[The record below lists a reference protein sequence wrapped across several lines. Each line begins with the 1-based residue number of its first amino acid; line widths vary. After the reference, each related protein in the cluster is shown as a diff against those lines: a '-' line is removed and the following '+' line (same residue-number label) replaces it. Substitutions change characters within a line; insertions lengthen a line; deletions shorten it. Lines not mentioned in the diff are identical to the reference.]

1 MAKKIQAYIKLQ
13 VKAQEA
19 NPSPPVGPALG
30 QHGVNIMEFCKAFN
44 AQTQNTEKGL
54 PVPVVITV
62 YSDRS
67 FTFVMKTPPASIL
80 LKKAAGIQSGS
91 GRPNTEKVGTVN
103 RAQLEEIAKAKEP
116 DLTAADLDAA
126 VRTIAGSARSMG
138 LNVEGVE

>member
-1 MAKKIQAYIKLQ
+1 MAKKVTAYVKLQ
-13 VKAQEA
+13 VAAGKA

-44 AQTQNTEKGL
+44 AQTQQLEPGL
-54 PVPVVITV
+54 PIPVVITV

-67 FTFVMKTPPASIL
+67 FTFIMKTPPAAIL
-80 LKKAAGIQSGS
+80 LKKAAGIGKGS
-91 GRPNTEKVGTVN
+91 ATPNTKKVGTVT
-103 RAQLEEIAKAKEP
+103 RVQLEEIARTKEP

-138 LNVEGVE
+138 IKVEGV

>member
-1 MAKKIQAYIKLQ
+1 MAKKIDAYIKLQ
-13 VKAQEA
+13 VPAQSA

-44 AQTQNTEKGL
+44 AQTQGIEKDM

-62 YSDRS
+62 YNDKS
-67 FTFVMKTPPASIL
+67 FTFIMKTPPAAIL
-80 LKKAAGIQSGS
+80 LKKAAGVGKGS
-91 GRPNTEKVGTVN
+91 GRPNTEKVGTVT

-116 DLTAADLDAA
+116 DLTAADMDAA

>member
-1 MAKKIQAYIKLQ
+1 MAKKVVSFIKLQ
-13 VKAQEA
+13 VPAGKA

-30 QHGVNIMEFCKAFN
+30 QHGVNIMEFCKTFN
-44 AQTQNTEKGL
+44 AETQGMEAGM

-67 FTFVMKTPPASIL
+67 FTFIKKTPPAAVL
-80 LKKAAGIQSGS
+80 LMKAAGLKKGS
-91 GRPNTEKVGTVN
+91 GTPNTDKVGKVT

-116 DLTAADLDAA
+116 DLTAADMDAA

-138 LNVEGVE
+138 IETEGV